1 MRSLHPDIFT
11 FFNALE
17 QNNHRDWF
25 ESQKPHFK
33 TLEANVKAFGQQLL
47 AALGTSEHIDRF
59 KVFRIYR
66 DVRFSNDKTPYKT
79 HFGVAFHREKPLYR
93 GGYYI
98 HIKPGASFL
107 GAGFW
112 DPNKADLYRIRKEL
126 EIDAAEL
133 RTLLKAKSFTT
144 HWDGLTGEELKTAP
158 KNFNKEHPD
167 IDLIRKKQYIFTKT
181 LSDQEVLDP
190 AFFDHVCDAF
200 MALRPLLDYFSA
212 VLTTD
217 LNGEP
222 LY

>member
-1 MRSLHPDIFT
+1 MPVVNPDILP
-11 FFNALE
+11 FFKALE
-17 QNNHRDWF
+17 QNNNREWF
-25 ESQKPHFK
+25 ESQKPRFK
-33 TLEANVKAFGQQLL
+33 SLEGDVKAFGLQILN
-47 AALGTSEHIDRF
+47 AIGPSEHID
-59 KVFRIYR
+59 KVKLFRIYR

-79 HFGVAFHREKPLYR
+79 HFGMAFHREKPLYR

-112 DPNKADLYRIRKEL
+112 DPNKEDLYRIRKEL

-133 RTLLKAKSFTT
+133 RTLLNAKSFAT

-167 IDLIRKKQYIFTKT
+167 IDLIRKKQYIFTKK

-190 AFFDHVCDAF
+190 AFYDRVCNAF
-200 MALRPLLDYFSA
+200 LALRPLLDYFSA
-212 VLTTD
+212 VLTTN